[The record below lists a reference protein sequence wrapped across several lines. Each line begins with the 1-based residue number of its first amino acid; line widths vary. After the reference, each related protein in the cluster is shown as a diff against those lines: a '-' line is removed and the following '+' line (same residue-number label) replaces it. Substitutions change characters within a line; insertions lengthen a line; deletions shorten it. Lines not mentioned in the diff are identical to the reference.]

1 MSAAPGENGE
11 QSIPIEDVANNA
23 EVETPKEP
31 ASEETKPQEKTA
43 VVESEVTGVKP
54 IAQEENAV
62 DKNEKP
68 EEVVVVKP
76 EEVVAKPEE
85 AATST
90 GGVTTQTEETVADV
104 STEETKAEIVQTTV
118 ETTTEVTVETTE
130 AVTDANDQ
138 PTEPSTDATQT
149 DINKPL
155 PETPS
160 ETSPNPPKAPS
171 KRKSFLLRA
180 KNFFS
185 SSKKQ

>member
-1 MSAAPGENGE
+1 MSAA
-11 QSIPIEDVANNA
+11 IEDVANNA

-31 ASEETKPQEKTA
+31 ASEETKPQETTA
-43 VVESEVTGVKP
+43 VVESEVKP

-68 EEVVVVKP
+68 EEVAIVKP

-90 GGVTTQTEETVADV
+90 GGVTTQTEETAADV

-118 ETTTEVTVETTE
+118 ETTTEEVL
-130 AVTDANDQ
+130 DANDQ
-138 PTEPSTDATQT
+138 PTEPSTDA
-149 DINKPL
+149 INKPL

-160 ETSPNPPKAPS
+160 EVSPNPQKAP
-171 KRKSFLLRA
+171 
-180 KNFFS
+180 
-185 SSKKQ
+185 